1 MGEGVYQLRS
11 SANSKLTAT
20 PGSSGLT
27 LNAVGSGKNQQ
38 FRLDYHASGYYTITC
53 QENGLRLTAGKNG
66 VTLAKASTD
75 NGQLWKAAVYNSGF
89 SLQNRGTGSYLSVS
103 SNAAGG
109 RLILADTAMQW
120 QLALAGAGWT
130 LDGASYPTVNST
142 LTVGQTGFPFRGT
155 LRNAYDIR
163 RVTVSIQK
171 SNGSNAIS
179 PATATPNAKSYD
191 LSRLDDAVAFSRLG
205 VGGYTLV
212 IAAENTAG
220 DNYRLE
226 SKFYVTDG
234 SYVVSFDPCGGTC
247 SESTRLVSAGQ
258 KYGNLPT
265 AVKDGCAFVGW
276 FTQPDGGQQITANST
291 TGASNITLYAHYQ
304 GQYTYQFV
312 NYDGSVYA
320 QGKLTA
326 GQTIPRPAGTPTR
339 PADSQ
344 YTYTFTGW
352 QGYTNGMTISGNVT
366 FTAQYAAKAVES
378 VPKEIT
384 TGAYR
389 IADSYLR
396 AIPMGTTARQ
406 LLANLSPSD
415 YITLPVQGD
424 SLVGTRHDRHLCQGR
439 PDHPDPD
446 HRGHRRPQRRRP
458 GHHYRYGPAPGSPAG
473 QDVPD
478 RRGPSGGGPQRR
490 RSGYHH
496 RYGPA
501 SGVPAGPGYH
511 ATQLSMRDHAMRKNI
526 SSALAGF
533 LAALLLWCLL
543 PVTAEAAGA
552 SFSGSGSVRAGDSV
566 TVTFSVSGS
575 NIQGITAVL
584 HYDSS
589 TLTLTGTRQLIGDSW
604 SVDMSGGNLL
614 AYDQSLNNPISGSSA
629 VLAVTFRVKSGV
641 AAGTKVSATITDIV
655 TSDGNSDQS
664 LNDAS
669 WSASVASPPS
679 GNANLSGLSCGS
691 YALSPSFSAGTTEY
705 SVTVPYDVS
714 RLPLDYSAADGGANV
729 SVSGNQLS
737 VGVNTVVLTVTAA
750 NGATRR
756 YTISVTRQPD
766 PTATLSSDADLADLT
781 PSEGKLTPAF
791 APNITEYAVYV
802 PYETTKL
809 SLSATAKDSKAL
821 GVTQPD
827 AALKQGD
834 NVLTVTCTAEDGHH
848 PGLYGPCGADAW
860 LCRDPAPDRRTGAG
874 GPAPEPDDQQPG
886 PFRSLWTA
894 LCAPGGSAP
903 ADGALGAAVHH
914 PGFAAGGFAGGAVLY
929 RAVRWHFPQPPP
941 YPGSSGPDGAAGAPG
956 APAGA

>member
-1 MGEGVYQLRS
+1 
-11 SANSKLTAT
+11 
-20 PGSSGLT
+20 
-27 LNAVGSGKNQQ
+27 
-38 FRLDYHASGYYTITC
+38 
-53 QENGLRLTAGKNG
+53 
-66 VTLAKASTD
+66 
-75 NGQLWKAAVYNSGF
+75 
-89 SLQNRGTGSYLSVS
+89 
-103 SNAAGG
+103 
-109 RLILADTAMQW
+109 
-120 QLALAGAGWT
+120 
-130 LDGASYPTVNST
+130 
-142 LTVGQTGFPFRGT
+142 
-155 LRNAYDIR
+155 
-163 RVTVSIQK
+163 
-171 SNGSNAIS
+171 
-179 PATATPNAKSYD
+179 
-191 LSRLDDAVAFSRLG
+191 
-205 VGGYTLV
+205 
-212 IAAENTAG
+212 
-220 DNYRLE
+220 
-226 SKFYVTDG
+226 
-234 SYVVSFDPCGGTC
+234 
-247 SESTRLVSAGQ
+247 
-258 KYGNLPT
+258 
-265 AVKDGCAFVGW
+265 
-276 FTQPDGGQQITANST
+276 
-291 TGASNITLYAHYQ
+291 
-304 GQYTYQFV
+304 
-312 NYDGSVYA
+312 
-320 QGKLTA
+320 
-326 GQTIPRPAGTPTR
+326 
-339 PADSQ
+339 
-344 YTYTFTGW
+344 
-352 QGYTNGMTISGNVT
+352 
-366 FTAQYAAKAVES
+366 
-378 VPKEIT
+378 
-384 TGAYR
+384 
-389 IADSYLR
+389 
-396 AIPMGTTARQ
+396 
-406 LLANLSPSD
+406 
-415 YITLPVQGD
+415 
-424 SLVGTRHDRHLCQGR
+424 
-439 PDHPDPD
+439 
-446 HRGHRRPQRRRP
+446 
-458 GHHYRYGPAPGSPAG
+458 
-473 QDVPD
+473 
-478 RRGPSGGGPQRR
+478 
-490 RSGYHH
+490 
-496 RYGPA
+496 
-501 SGVPAGPGYH
+501 
-511 ATQLSMRDHAMRKNI
+511 MRKNI

-589 TLTLTGTRQLIGDSW
+589 ALTLTGTRQLIGDSW

-834 NVLTVTCTAEDGHH
+834 NVLTVTCTAEDGTT
-848 PGLYGPCGADAW
+848 
-860 LCRDPAPDRRTGAG
+860 RDYTVHVVRMPAFAG
-874 GPAPEPDDQQPG
+874 TLPQIGQPEPEEPAPEEPQTQPG
-886 PFRSLWTA
+886 PFRALWTA
-894 LCAPGGSAP
+894 MCAPVDLPLNRWLPMYAILAAGLVILLVLLFFMGRAVGISRSRRRILDRLARMEQPEPQESQPEPEHEPTAQPEESAQEPAP
-903 ADGALGAAVHH
+903 AASAQLEAPEPEIPPEPSELPEVPEPA
-914 PGFAAGGFAGGAVLY
+914 
-929 RAVRWHFPQPPP
+929 QPEA
-941 YPGSSGPDGAAGAPG
+941 PDP
-956 APAGA
+956 APAESEPAPVESETPAPEAESATPEEPEAPAPEEPETPESEEKTLDRESLDALLEEIRNM

>member
-1 MGEGVYQLRS
+1 
-11 SANSKLTAT
+11 
-20 PGSSGLT
+20 
-27 LNAVGSGKNQQ
+27 
-38 FRLDYHASGYYTITC
+38 
-53 QENGLRLTAGKNG
+53 
-66 VTLAKASTD
+66 
-75 NGQLWKAAVYNSGF
+75 
-89 SLQNRGTGSYLSVS
+89 
-103 SNAAGG
+103 
-109 RLILADTAMQW
+109 
-120 QLALAGAGWT
+120 
-130 LDGASYPTVNST
+130 
-142 LTVGQTGFPFRGT
+142 
-155 LRNAYDIR
+155 
-163 RVTVSIQK
+163 
-171 SNGSNAIS
+171 
-179 PATATPNAKSYD
+179 
-191 LSRLDDAVAFSRLG
+191 
-205 VGGYTLV
+205 
-212 IAAENTAG
+212 
-220 DNYRLE
+220 
-226 SKFYVTDG
+226 
-234 SYVVSFDPCGGTC
+234 
-247 SESTRLVSAGQ
+247 
-258 KYGNLPT
+258 
-265 AVKDGCAFVGW
+265 
-276 FTQPDGGQQITANST
+276 
-291 TGASNITLYAHYQ
+291 
-304 GQYTYQFV
+304 
-312 NYDGSVYA
+312 
-320 QGKLTA
+320 
-326 GQTIPRPAGTPTR
+326 
-339 PADSQ
+339 
-344 YTYTFTGW
+344 
-352 QGYTNGMTISGNVT
+352 
-366 FTAQYAAKAVES
+366 
-378 VPKEIT
+378 
-384 TGAYR
+384 
-389 IADSYLR
+389 
-396 AIPMGTTARQ
+396 
-406 LLANLSPSD
+406 
-415 YITLPVQGD
+415 
-424 SLVGTRHDRHLCQGR
+424 
-439 PDHPDPD
+439 
-446 HRGHRRPQRRRP
+446 
-458 GHHYRYGPAPGSPAG
+458 
-473 QDVPD
+473 
-478 RRGPSGGGPQRR
+478 
-490 RSGYHH
+490 
-496 RYGPA
+496 
-501 SGVPAGPGYH
+501 
-511 ATQLSMRDHAMRKNI
+511 MRDHAMRKNI

-589 TLTLTGTRQLIGDSW
+589 ALTLTGTRQLIGDSW

-655 TSDGNSDQS
+655 TSDGNSDQN

-834 NVLTVTCTAEDGHH
+834 NVLTVTCTAEDGTTRDYTVHVVRM
-848 PGLYGPCGADAW
+848 PGFAGTLPQIGEPE
-860 LCRDPAPDRRTGAG
+860 PEAPV
-874 GPAPEPDDQQPG
+874 PEPDDQQPG

-894 LCAPGGSAP
+894 LCAPVDLPLLTGRWVPLYAILALQLVVLLVALFFIGRSVGISRSRRRILDRLARMEQPEPQEPQEPQPEPEHEPTAQPEKSAQEPAPAASAQPEVPEPEIPPEPSELPEVPEPAQPEDPDPAPAEAESAP
-903 ADGALGAAVHH
+903 VEPETPAPEAEPAPVEPETPAPEAESAAPEEPETLASEAESATPEEPEIPESEEKPQTLDRESLDAL
-914 PGFAAGGFAGGAVLY
+914 LEEI
-929 RAVRWHFPQPPP
+929 RNM
-941 YPGSSGPDGAAGAPG
+941 
-956 APAGA
+956 

>member
-1 MGEGVYQLRS
+1 
-11 SANSKLTAT
+11 
-20 PGSSGLT
+20 
-27 LNAVGSGKNQQ
+27 
-38 FRLDYHASGYYTITC
+38 
-53 QENGLRLTAGKNG
+53 
-66 VTLAKASTD
+66 
-75 NGQLWKAAVYNSGF
+75 
-89 SLQNRGTGSYLSVS
+89 
-103 SNAAGG
+103 
-109 RLILADTAMQW
+109 
-120 QLALAGAGWT
+120 
-130 LDGASYPTVNST
+130 
-142 LTVGQTGFPFRGT
+142 
-155 LRNAYDIR
+155 
-163 RVTVSIQK
+163 
-171 SNGSNAIS
+171 
-179 PATATPNAKSYD
+179 
-191 LSRLDDAVAFSRLG
+191 
-205 VGGYTLV
+205 
-212 IAAENTAG
+212 
-220 DNYRLE
+220 
-226 SKFYVTDG
+226 
-234 SYVVSFDPCGGTC
+234 
-247 SESTRLVSAGQ
+247 
-258 KYGNLPT
+258 
-265 AVKDGCAFVGW
+265 
-276 FTQPDGGQQITANST
+276 
-291 TGASNITLYAHYQ
+291 
-304 GQYTYQFV
+304 
-312 NYDGSVYA
+312 
-320 QGKLTA
+320 
-326 GQTIPRPAGTPTR
+326 
-339 PADSQ
+339 
-344 YTYTFTGW
+344 
-352 QGYTNGMTISGNVT
+352 
-366 FTAQYAAKAVES
+366 
-378 VPKEIT
+378 
-384 TGAYR
+384 
-389 IADSYLR
+389 
-396 AIPMGTTARQ
+396 
-406 LLANLSPSD
+406 
-415 YITLPVQGD
+415 
-424 SLVGTRHDRHLCQGR
+424 
-439 PDHPDPD
+439 
-446 HRGHRRPQRRRP
+446 
-458 GHHYRYGPAPGSPAG
+458 
-473 QDVPD
+473 
-478 RRGPSGGGPQRR
+478 
-490 RSGYHH
+490 
-496 RYGPA
+496 
-501 SGVPAGPGYH
+501 
-511 ATQLSMRDHAMRKNI
+511 MRDYAMRKNI

-737 VGVNTVVLTVTAA
+737 VGVNTVVLAVTAA

-781 PSEGKLTPAF
+781 PSEGKLSPAF

-834 NVLTVTCTAEDGHH
+834 NVLTVTCTAEDGTT
-848 PGLYGPCGADAW
+848 
-860 LCRDPAPDRRTGAG
+860 RDYTVHVVRMPAFAG
-874 GPAPEPDDQQPG
+874 TLPQIGEPEPEAPVPEPDDQQPG

-894 LCAPGGSAP
+894 LCAPVDLPLLTGRWVPLYAILALQLVVLLVALFFIGRSVGISCRRRILDRLARMEQPEPQEPQPEPEHEPTAQPEESAQEPAP
-903 ADGALGAAVHH
+903 AASA
-914 PGFAAGGFAGGAVLY
+914 
-929 RAVRWHFPQPPP
+929 QPEAPEPEIPP
-941 YPGSSGPDGAAGAPG
+941 EPSNPPEVPEPDQPEAPDP
-956 APAGA
+956 APAESEPAPVEPETPAPEAESATPEEPETPESEENPQTLDRESLDALLEEIRNM